1 MKLLRSP
8 ISRRCVTLVTA
19 AAASALLPVALLAPL
34 STQTAGAAPPA
45 APAEAGRYIVMTKG
59 DPLSSY
65 TGGVQGFTATSP
77 KAGRKLNTRTGNARG
92 YARHLQSA
100 HNEVLRDAGV
110 PVSAKVDDYTVAFN
124 GFAAELSS
132 AQVSLLEKDSAVVHV
147 WRDEQRYADTI
158 TTPDFLGMTGSSGVW
173 QERFG
178 GPGKAGE
185 GIIVGVLDSGI
196 WAENPSFAALPE
208 PRPDAA
214 DIAAQWHGD
223 CDAGVE
229 QPIACNNKLIGARY
243 YTAGN
248 TIGDHEFISPR
259 DFNGHG
265 SHTSSTAAG
274 NNGVPATINGGSVG
288 NVSGMAPAARLAMY
302 KVLWDTG
309 TGQASGNTSGIVSA
323 IDDAVEDGVDI
334 ISYSISGSRTSVV
347 SPDEIAFMFAAD
359 AGVFVSTSAGN
370 SGDTIGVSSVAHNSP
385 WEMTVAASS
394 HDRGNQATVTLGNGA
409 SYTGVGVSDVGVASS
424 SLIDSIDAKAPGASD
439 AAASLCFSEDW
450 EDGAPAGLDPALVDG
465 KIVVCTRGV
474 NDRVDKSQ
482 AVAEAGGVG
491 MVLVNTSNAQSL
503 NGDFHTVPTVHLNA
517 TDGATVQ
524 SYAKTTGA
532 TAEISP
538 RDPTPVRAPEM
549 AGFSS
554 FGPAL
559 AGGGD
564 LLKPDITAPGV
575 DVIAAV
581 APPGHGGNNF
591 NAVSG
596 TSMSTPHISGIAALI
611 RQAHPNWSP
620 MWVKSA
626 LMTTATDLDNEGGQI
641 QRTGADASPLD
652 YGNGHVRPGRSFSPG
667 LVYDND
673 LTDWVQY
680 GCGIGQFQLVFA
692 ASVCNSFGSIEPSQ
706 LNYPSI
712 AVAGL
717 AGTETVRRTVTNT
730 SPDQASQYKARIEG
744 LEGFTWSFSSSK
756 LTVPPLQSRS
766 FGIRFTRT
774 TAPLG
779 EWAFGTLV
787 WTDKRGHE
795 VRSSIALEPEAV
807 SAPGEVTGTGT
818 SGSQDVDV
826 TAGYTG
832 TLSTSVVGLVP
843 AHVDERPTGRDGITT
858 VDVTVPAGAT
868 HVRFATYDA
877 DYPAGTDVDLEVL
890 KDGEEVGSSAGA
902 TAEEAVNLTGPGLE
916 GTYTVEIDYF
926 AGTPDVLPVQL
937 NSFVLGNADAG
948 NLTVTPAS
956 QAVTAAQP
964 ASVTLAWEGLAADT
978 RYLGAVDWSDGT
990 EVRARTLVSILR

>member
-1 MKLLRSP
+1 MKLLSSP
-8 ISRRCVTLVTA
+8 SSRRRITLITS
-19 AAASALLPVALLAPL
+19 AAASALLPVALLAPM
-34 STQTAGAAPPA
+34 STQTAGAAPPPE
-45 APAEAGRYIVMTKG
+45 PAEAGHYIVMTKG
-59 DPLSSY
+59 DPLASY
-65 TGGVQGFTATSP
+65 TGGVKGFSATTP
-77 KAGRKLNTRTGNARG
+77 KAGKKLNIRSGNARG
-92 YARHLQSA
+92 YAGHLRSV
-100 HNEVLRDAGV
+100 HNEVLRDVGASPSV
-110 PVSAKVDDYTVAFN
+110 KIDDYTVAFN
-124 GFAAELSS
+124 GFAAELSA
-132 AQVSLLEKDSAVVHV
+132 AQVARLEKDPAVLYV
-147 WRDEQRYADTI
+147 WRDEKRFADTT
-158 TTPDFLGMTGSSGVW
+158 TTPDFLGMTGASGVW
-173 QERFG
+173 QQRFG

-196 WAENPSFAALPE
+196 WPENPSFAALPE

-214 DIAAQWHGD
+214 DIAAQWHGI
-223 CDAGVE
+223 CDPGVE
-229 QPIACNNKLIGARY
+229 EPIACNNKLIGARY

-248 TIGDHEFISPR
+248 TIGDHEFLSPR
-259 DFNGHG
+259 DYNGHG

-288 NVSGMAPAARLAMY
+288 EVSGMAPAARLAMY

-323 IDDAVEDGVDI
+323 IDDAVADGVDI
-334 ISYSISGSRTSVV
+334 ISYSISGSRTFVV
-347 SPDEIAFMFAAD
+347 TPDEIAFMFAAD

-394 HDRGNQATVTLGNGA
+394 HDRGNQATVTLGNGD

-424 SLIDSIDAKAPGASD
+424 PLIDSIDAKAPGASD
-439 AAASLCFSEDW
+439 DAASLCFSEDW
-450 EDGAPAGLDPALVDG
+450 EDGAPAGLDPALVSG

-491 MVLVNTSNAQSL
+491 MVLVNASNAQSL
-503 NGDFHTVPTVHLNA
+503 NGDFHAVPTVHLNA
-517 TDGATVQ
+517 TDGVAVQ
-524 SYAKTTGA
+524 AYAGTAGA

-581 APPGHGGNNF
+581 APPGHGGNDF
-591 NAVSG
+591 DAVSG

-611 RQAHPNWSP
+611 RQAHPDWSP

-626 LMTTATDLDNEGGQI
+626 LMTTATDLDNEGGHI
-641 QRTGADASPLD
+641 RRTGSDASPLD
-652 YGNGHVRPGRSFSPG
+652 YGNGHVRPARSFNPG

-692 ASVCNSFGSIEPSQ
+692 ASVCDSFGSIEPSQ

-717 AGTETVRRTVTNT
+717 AGTETVHRTVTNT

-744 LEGFTWSFSSSK
+744 LDGFTWSFTKSK
-756 LTVPPLQSRS
+756 ITVPPQQSRS

-779 EWAFGTLV
+779 EWEFGTLV

-807 SAPGEVTGTGT
+807 SAPSEVTGTGT

-832 TLSTSVVGLVP
+832 TLSTSVAGLVR
-843 AHVDERPTGRDGITT
+843 AQVDERPTGRDEITT

-877 DYPAGTDVDLEVL
+877 DYPAGTDLDLAVL
-890 KDGEEVGSSAGA
+890 KDGEEVGSSGGA

-926 AGTPDVLPVQL
+926 AGAPEVLPVEL
-937 NSFVLGNADAG
+937 NSFVLGSEDAG
-948 NLTVTPAS
+948 NLTVTPES
-956 QAVTAAQP
+956 QSVTIAQP
-964 ASVTLAWEGLAADT
+964 ASVTLTWDGLATDT
-978 RYLGAVDWSDGT
+978 RYLGAVDWSDGS
-990 EVRARTLVSILR
+990 EVRARTLVAILP

>member
-1 MKLLRSP
+1 MELLPSP
-8 ISRRCVTLVTA
+8 PSRRRISLLTA
-19 AAASALLPVALLAPL
+19 AAAAALLPVALLAPL
-34 STQTAGAAPPA
+34 STQTAGAAPP
-45 APAEAGRYIVMTKG
+45 PEPTEAGRYIVMTKG
-59 DPLSSY
+59 DPLASY
-65 TGGVQGFTATSP
+65 TGDVRGFTATSP
-77 KAGRKLNTRTGNARG
+77 QAGKKLNVRTGNSRD
-92 YARHLQSA
+92 YARHLRSV
-100 HNEVLRDAGV
+100 HNEVLRDAGAS
-110 PVSAKVDDYTVAFN
+110 PSAKVEDYTVAFN
-124 GFAAELSS
+124 GFAAELSA
-132 AQVSLLEKDSAVVHV
+132 AQVARLEKDPAVLHV
-147 WRDEQRYADTI
+147 WRDEKRFADTT

-173 QERFG
+173 QQRFG

-196 WAENPSFAALPE
+196 WPENPSFAPLPE

-214 DIAAQWHGD
+214 DIAAQWRGI
-223 CDAGVE
+223 CDPGVE
-229 QPIACNNKLIGARY
+229 EPIACNNKLIGARY
-243 YTAGN
+243 YAQGN
-248 TIGDHEFISPR
+248 TIGDHEFVSPR
-259 DFNGHG
+259 DYNGHG

-274 NNGVPATINGGSVG
+274 NNGVAATINGGSVG
-288 NVSGMAPAARLAMY
+288 DVSGMAPAARLAMY

-309 TGQASGNTSGIVSA
+309 TGQASGNTSGIVAA
-323 IDDAVEDGVDI
+323 IDDAVADGVDI
-334 ISYSISGSRTSVV
+334 ISYSISGSRTFVV
-347 SPDEIAFMFAAD
+347 TPDEIAFMFAAD

-394 HDRGNQATVTLGNGA
+394 HDRGNQATVTLGNGV
-409 SYTGVGVSDVGVASS
+409 SYTGVGVSDVGVESS
-424 SLIDSIDAKAPGASD
+424 PLIDSIAAKAPGASD

-450 EDGAPAGLDPALVDG
+450 EDGETAGLDPALVGG
-465 KIVVCTRGV
+465 KIVVCTLVV

-517 TDGATVQ
+517 TDGAAVQ
-524 SYAKTTGA
+524 AYAGTAGA

-581 APPGHGGNNF
+581 APPGNGDNDF
-591 NAVSG
+591 NAYSG

-611 RQAHPNWSP
+611 RQSHPTWSP
-620 MWVKSA
+620 MWIKSA
-626 LMTTATDLDNEGGQI
+626 LMTTATDLDNEGGHI
-641 QRTGADASPLD
+641 QRAGSDASPLD
-652 YGNGHVRPGRSFSPG
+652 YGNGHVRPSLSFDPG

-680 GCGIGQFQLVFA
+680 GCGIGQFQLVFPA
-692 ASVCNSFGSIEPSQ
+692 EVCDSFGSIEPSQ

-717 AGTETVRRTVTNT
+717 AGTETVHRTVTNT
-730 SPDQASQYKARIEG
+730 SNKASQYKASIEG
-744 LEGFTWSFSSSK
+744 LDGFDWAFTKSK
-756 LTVPPLQSRS
+756 ITVPPRQSRS

-774 TAPLG
+774 TAPLD

-795 VRSSIALEPEAV
+795 VRSSIALEPKAV
-807 SAPGEVTGTGT
+807 SAPSEVTGTGT

-832 TLSTSVVGLVP
+832 TLSTSVAGLVP
-843 AHVDERPTGRDGITT
+843 AQVDERPTGRDEITT

-877 DYPAGTDVDLEVL
+877 DYPAGTDLDLVVL
-890 KDGEEVGSSAGA
+890 KDGEEVGSSGGA
-902 TAEEAVNLTGPGLE
+902 TAEESVNFTGPGLE

-926 AGTPDVLPVQL
+926 AGTPEVLPVEL
-937 NSFVLGNADAG
+937 NSFVLDSADAG
-948 NLTVTPAS
+948 NLTVTPQS
-956 QAVTAAQP
+956 QSVTIAQP
-964 ASVTLAWEGLAADT
+964 ASVTLAWDGLAADT
-978 RYLGAVDWSDGT
+978 RYLGAVDWSDGS
-990 EVRARTLVSILR
+990 EVRARTLVSILP